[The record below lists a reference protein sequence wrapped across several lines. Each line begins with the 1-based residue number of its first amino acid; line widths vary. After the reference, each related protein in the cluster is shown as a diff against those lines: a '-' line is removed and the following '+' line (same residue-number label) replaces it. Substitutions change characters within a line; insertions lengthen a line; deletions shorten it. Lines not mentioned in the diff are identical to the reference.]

1 MSVKWWLL
9 RRMSVMGKG
18 WSRKWVMEKE
28 RHKGM
33 VGKEMNIS
41 KFGDNFQV
49 EGFLGQEDVVVLED
63 SLEVDCI

>member
-1 MSVKWWLL
+1 
-9 RRMSVMGKG
+9 VMG
-18 WSRKWVMEKE
+18 KE